1 MDHSNGQRVPDD
13 LMKVAEALR
22 EARPTA
28 TPLEL
33 DRIKLEAKHR
43 AARARPSFYS
53 RQKGNLM
60 KSRLALALV
69 LVLGV
74 LMSGTG
80 GALAVDGVSA
90 LSGVEEPTDEGP
102 TLQGTQDDP
111 ASGDPASGDPAS
123 GDPQETAQV
132 EAAGDENLPFTGF
145 LAIPMLIGGVGL
157 LSTGVVLRR
166 KAKD

>member
-111 ASGDPASGDPAS
+111 ASADPAS